1 MGRSRNRYIYIVVL
15 ILIAFTLYPYTHLTY
30 GKSYITPEVVYV
42 GENFTVTIEVV
53 NTGDVVLT
61 DVVPTIKLVPEG
73 LAEVITGPTPPRAS
87 MLSPGDRVNFTY
99 ILKAISPGDIEVF
112 YEVKYVNSYT
122 LEKLSTGLL
131 KAGDVTIKEVSMWDL
146 LTRRNLQ
153 YLIPLLI
160 LSTLGL
166 LIFTIYRRGPLFGP
180 KTGLKT
186 GGVSCKDLDSLLK
199 RFVKVIESKHRELMD
214 LHSKLRRL
222 VFGYESMQG
231 LVDMAREYEL
241 LASISDESKL
251 PRKFVDTTKKIY
263 SEANEVVSKIEGVLN
278 DLLSELREYNDL
290 LLKKDNIECV
300 NCETLSEISSAIKV
314 YVKDFIE
321 HELDMTLF
329 RLKYFKSSF
338 KFIKEGKGLNEYLSM
353 FSSKNPLALEVEVL
367 RKFKKSFNNEL
378 SRLDKHNDE
387 CFDRF
392 IKYLNNARDFVFKTL
407 RKFLDYRVIVSRS
420 LANVELI
427 LNRLRYRRRRLNRY
441 IDDARLDIATRARDL
456 SEISKYGAEIR
467 KVEETSSKIYSKV
480 SRSYTK
486 INELDKELRSY
497 ELIVKKIYKEL
508 VGKYWKL
515 RRGLKGIADVREA
528 KELFTKMRNLTNSKL
543 GNYVEIAK
551 EYAELSKGI
560 SDTVKDLESEF
571 RGLFNELKGV
581 RRSISKYGFKPK
593 VEDNALDVN
602 IKHVCLGLYAVLRR
616 VPEEIDKLSI
626 GKEDSGATCRHIF
639 KEGFLD
645 HYFRLWGVN
654 DRTTCL
660 KSCLSLLSRYMFDY
674 SVMKPVKWAMA
685 SVIADIA
692 SLGGLILK
700 PTKIALRLITKIAT
714 KVATKA
720 VIHAL
725 ATSTSL
731 DFLSSVKPPVV
742 NEVMALIFPDLKDYL
757 TKELR
762 DVISNK
768 ESLGLTNLSKEDL
781 SKVLS
786 ERLHGVIARYAS
798 ERGIKVIEI
807 YKKGKSKDGY
817 KCGLRG
823 AVLYNPYTRY
833 VVCIA
838 ECFCDLRRGLCR
850 RVFSIAYRINEYGYP
865 ENIKELSTCD
875 SAEYLLKLR
884 FKSYSR

>member
-1 MGRSRNRYIYIVVL
+1 L

-146 LTRRNLQ
+146 LTRHDLQ

-160 LSTLGL
+160 LSILGF
-166 LIFTIYRRGPLFGP
+166 LIFTIYRRGSLFGP
-180 KTGLKT
+180 KTGLKI

-241 LASISDESKL
+241 LAGINDESKL

-321 HELDMTLF
+321 RELDITLF
-329 RLKYFKSSF
+329 RLKY
-338 KFIKEGKGLNEYLSM
+338 
-353 FSSKNPLALEVEVL
+353 
-367 RKFKKSFNNEL
+367 
-378 SRLDKHNDE
+378 
-387 CFDRF
+387 
-392 IKYLNNARDFVFKTL
+392 
-407 RKFLDYRVIVSRS
+407 
-420 LANVELI
+420 

-700 PTKIALRLITKIAT
+700 PTKVALRLITKIAT

-742 NEVMALIFPDLKDYL
+742 NEVMTLIFPDLKDYL

-798 ERGIKVIEI
+798 DVFVI
-807 YKKGKSKDGY
+807 
-817 KCGLRG
+817 
-823 AVLYNPYTRY
+823 
-833 VVCIA
+833 
-838 ECFCDLRRGLCR
+838 
-850 RVFSIAYRINEYGYP
+850 
-865 ENIKELSTCD
+865 
-875 SAEYLLKLR
+875 
-884 FKSYSR
+884 